1 VNVIAIRIFSDST
14 CDLSTEDQE
23 RLQIYIVPLTVNF
36 SGTTYLD
43 GIDITN
49 EEFYDRLDTCEE
61 LPTTSQPS
69 PQSFIDAFKGFL
81 EAGDEIV
88 GVFISSEISGTY
100 NSACIAKQMLMTDKL
115 HIIDSRGAT
124 VGLALLLS
132 EAAGYRD
139 AGFTAAQ
146 IVDHIVLLSKKIR
159 FFAALNSLKYLRKGG
174 RISATTAVVGEF
186 LGVKPL
192 VSIVDGKILM
202 VGKARGMQKTLE
214 LMLQKVLTDLPDLH
228 YPVAFTHSCTPELV
242 RKAVESFKD
251 PLKLVDWLTCG
262 ISSVIGTYAGR
273 GSVGFA
279 YIAL

>member
-1 VNVIAIRIFSDST
+1 MNVIAIRIFSDST